1 MTSSKVTTPLQ
12 PQFMCGSLAED
23 VELEADP
30 DEGEEEAHAG
40 EHQAVELETPL
51 DTGDPR
57 TPGSRT
63 YG

>member
-1 MTSSKVTTPLQ
+1 MQ

-40 EHQAVELETPL
+40 EHQAVELETPPE
-51 DTGDPR
+51 TGDPR